1 MYTLAHIHLRAYIY
15 MYKYTP
21 PPSPTHTPQDIYIHV
36 QIHPSPLS
44 HTYTY
49 MYTCI
54 QIPPTHTHLLGELHV
69 SNGLEGLVVVPE
81 LRVQTDQS
89 DEAKVAQVLI
99 EGVAPKLVCNG
110 AWGIASIVRLEL
122 CGEEAIERLAVS

>member
-1 MYTLAHIHLRAYIY
+1 

-21 PPSPTHTPQDIYIHV
+21 PPSPTHIP
-36 QIHPSPLS
+36 
-44 HTYTY
+44 
-49 MYTCI
+49 TCI
-54 QIPPTHTHLLGELHV
+54 HAYKYPPHTHLLGELHV
-69 SNGLEGLVVVPE
+69 SDGLEGLVVVPE

-99 EGVAPKLVCNG
+99 EGVAPKLVCNR
-110 AWGIASIVRLEL
+110 AWGVASIVRLEL